1 MSGGSNATGSATA
14 GGATGGTA
22 TDDAMTGANN
32 ATNGDETT
40 ATGKCLA
47 SMSDAD
53 ERRDSEDVSGD
64 AEAEACPGNVFNVED
79 DPALDEV
86 LFLISVNE

>member
-1 MSGGSNATGSATA
+1 MTMSGGSNATGSATA

-22 TDDAMTGANN
+22 TDDAMKGA
-32 ATNGDETT
+32 ETT

-53 ERRDSEDVSGD
+53 ERRNSEDVSGD

>member
-22 TDDAMTGANN
+22 TD
-32 ATNGDETT
+32 DETT